1 MNRVVKS
8 LFRAG
13 NKLATT
19 LYRRTGGKVGGK
31 GRGGTPVL
39 LLTVAGRRSGLPRT
53 APIGYFE
60 HEGGWLVVGSA
71 GGLPQDPE
79 WFKNLR
85 RAEWADV
92 EVGRVRRRV
101 TIRELTGEER
111 DRAWRDVVVA
121 QNPAYAPYEKKT
133 SRTIPLALLT
143 PVTATE

>member
-1 MNRVVKS
+1 MSIQKR

-13 NKLATT
+13 NTVATA

-39 LLTVAGRRSGLPRT
+39 LLTVAGRKTGLPRT
-53 APIGYFE
+53 APIGYFK
-60 HEGGWLVVGSA
+60 HEAGWLVVGSA

-85 RAEWADV
+85 RAESAEV

-101 TIRELTGEER
+101 TVRELEGEER
-111 DRAWRDVVVA
+111 DRAWRDIVVA
-121 QNPAYAPYEKKT
+121 QNPAYAPYEHKT
-133 SRTIPLALLT
+133 SRTIPLALLS

>member
-13 NKLATT
+13 NKLATA
-19 LYRRTGGKVGGK
+19 LYRRTGGKVGGT

-39 LLTVAGRRSGLPRT
+39 LLTVAGRKSGLPRT

-60 HEGGWLVVGSA
+60 QEGGWLVVGSA